1 MADRISYGPFT
12 LYESEAYKRGKELEG
27 TRRALEVESKMLDV
41 QKKRAEAEQAMRE
54 TPEGRVGQA
63 EMFGTLLE
71 RSRQQREGVQIGP
84 EIGAAATS
92 AGGPS
97 LLEASQMQG
106 DLLVRER
113 ARQMREA
120 AMENMLA
127 GGQGIVPTAKV
138 DVGGITQT
146 VPAMQ
151 APEAQADMQSRVYN
165 ATWPKFSRIYESQ
178 GFAPQDAERMAK
190 DAAAKELIKNANS
203 GKINLLL
210 QDGSTLSVD
219 FSRAMQMAKDP
230 TTSPAIRSQ
239 LIGVLGETEAPKA
252 STWINTRLGR

>member
-1 MADRISYGPFT
+1 MALDPNDPLIPLPWQMGNIR
-12 LYESEAYKRGKELEG
+12 AYRAQ
-27 TRRALEVESKMLDV
+27 RALETERERAKLEKEMLELEE
-41 QKKRAEAEQAMRE
+41 KRRE

-63 EMFGTLLE
+63 EMLGTLLE

-84 EIGAAATS
+84 KIGAAAVS

-151 APEAQADMQSRVYN
+151 APETQADMQSRVYN
-165 ATWPKFSRIYESQ
+165 ATWPKFTRIYESQ
-178 GFAPQDAERMAK
+178 GFSPQDAERMGK
-190 DAAAKELIKNANS
+190 DAATKELVKNANS

-230 TTSPAIRSQ
+230 TTSPAIRNQ
-239 LIGVLGETEAPKA
+239 LISVLGETEAPKA
-252 STWINTRLGR
+252 PNWIKTRLGR

>member
-1 MADRISYGPFT
+1 MALDPNDPLIPLPWQMGNIR
-12 LYESEAYKRGKELEG
+12 AYRAQ
-27 TRRALEVESKMLDV
+27 RALETELERAKLEKEMLELEE
-41 QKKRAEAEQAMRE
+41 KRRE
-54 TPEGRVGQA
+54 TPVGRVGQA
-63 EMFGTLLE
+63 EMLGTLLE

-84 EIGAAATS
+84 EIGAAAVA

-151 APEAQADMQSRVYN
+151 APETQADMQSRVYN
-165 ATWPKFSRIYESQ
+165 ATWPKFTRIYESQ
-178 GFAPQDAERMAK
+178 GFSPQDAERMGK
-190 DAAAKELIKNANS
+190 DAATKELVKNANS

-230 TTSPAIRSQ
+230 TTSPAIRNQ
-239 LIGVLGETEAPKA
+239 LISVLGETEAPKA
-252 STWINTRLGR
+252 PNWIKTRLGR